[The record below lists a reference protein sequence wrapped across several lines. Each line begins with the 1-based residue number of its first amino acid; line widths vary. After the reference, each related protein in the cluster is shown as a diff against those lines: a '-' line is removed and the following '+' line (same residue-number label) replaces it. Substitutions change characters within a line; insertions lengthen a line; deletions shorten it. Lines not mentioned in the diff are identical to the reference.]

1 MHPLNLRA
9 TLHCIVS
16 SMHLPLSLLV
26 AILCT
31 QLSVD
36 GFSSRRVS
44 NDGVFGMLK
53 SRCNQIKQ
61 ERQPRSSSTEL
72 SAGSI
77 LPTVYSAIA
86 VASVIAFH
94 EAGKPS
100 ESLSK

>member
-1 MHPLNLRA
+1 MY
-9 TLHCIVS
+9 
-16 SMHLPLSLLV
+16 LPISVVV

-36 GFSSRRVS
+36 GYSTGRGSGISGISQSRLGF
-44 NDGVFGMLK
+44 NHI
-53 SRCNQIKQ
+53 SRGKA
-61 ERQPRSSSTEL
+61 PRLIVTEL

-94 EAGKPS
+94 EAGMV
-100 ESLSK
+100 